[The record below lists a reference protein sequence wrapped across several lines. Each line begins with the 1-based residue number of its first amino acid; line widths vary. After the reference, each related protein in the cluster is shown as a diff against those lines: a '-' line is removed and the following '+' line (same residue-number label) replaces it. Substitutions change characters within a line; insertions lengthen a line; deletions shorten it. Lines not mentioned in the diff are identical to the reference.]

1 MTDIE
6 IEIYTDGSCLMSD
19 PQRPGGWGY
28 SIYMREGDKS
38 TLIVDGSGSTSHTTN
53 IKMELMAIVHA
64 FNMLNKIVLYENIV
78 ELLETKIN
86 VYTDSEWTVKC
97 MTDPT
102 WTCTKNHVMRKI
114 LHEFMKKYDVGY
126 NWVKG
131 HSSDAKNE
139 KAHRLAKQEMQ
150 KEHGNNN

>member
-53 IKMELMAIVHA
+53 IKMELMA
-64 FNMLNKIVLYENIV
+64 
-78 ELLETKIN
+78 
-86 VYTDSEWTVKC
+86 
-97 MTDPT
+97 
-102 WTCTKNHVMRKI
+102 VMRKI

-126 NWVKG
+126 NWVRG